1 MAHIF
6 ISYARCD
13 EAVAAAVADTLRQGG
28 YEVWRDDELPA
39 HRSYAD
45 VIEERIKGA
54 SAVVVLWSSE
64 AAKSQWVRA
73 EADTARSALTL
84 VQATLDGTIPPMPFN
99 QIQCADL
106 QGWNAK
112 NATSGWRKLLASV
125 TELAGPRAK
134 EESHRASTSAVS
146 ICVLPFQ
153 NMSCDAEQEYFSD
166 GISEDITTDLSK
178 VSALEVIARNT
189 AFTFKGQSV
198 DVSEVAR
205 KLDVTHVLEGSVR
218 KVGDRVRI
226 TAQLIDG
233 RSGGHVWADRYDRDL
248 TDIFTI
254 QDEISKAIVRALKL
268 KLLPEE
274 KKAIEKRGTTNAEA
288 YNLYLLAR
296 QYWITGNYGDARRE
310 ERVMRI
316 CGRAVEIDPYYAQA
330 WALLAMAQ
338 SSLRYFFGQ
347 NVDDGYAAAHTALA
361 IDASIAEAHLPM
373 VKRCHE
379 RGNLEN
385 AEREMQAA
393 IQLGPDSWDVN
404 KEAGRFYIN
413 QRDVP
418 RATAHFE
425 KAAELME
432 SDFHA
437 WAMLSTCYQA
447 LGDTAKLREA
457 AKRMISESQLAVQ
470 QDPSNGAALGIL
482 AGGYALLGEKE
493 KTREW
498 IDRALLVDPDN
509 LNMRY
514 NFACV
519 LSIMGD
525 MDAALKMLQSAL
537 LLSGAYHIRI
547 AENDPDFDNIR
558 KDSRFH
564 ELVAAAKK
572 RHKIDQP
579 APQTAPQ
586 LSR

>member
-1 MAHIF
+1 VAHVF
-6 ISYARCD
+6 ISYARPD
-13 EAVAAAVADTLRQGG
+13 EPLASLVAERLREDGF
-28 YEVWRDDELPA
+28 EVWRDDELPA
-39 HRSYAD
+39 HRPYAE

-54 SAVVVLWSSE
+54 GAVVVLWSAE
-64 AAKSQWVRA
+64 AAKSHWVRA
-73 EADTARSALTL
+73 EADSARAAQTL
-84 VQATLDGTIPPMPFN
+84 IQASVDGTLPPMPFN

-106 QGWNAK
+106 EAWDGQK
-112 NATSGWRKLLASV
+112 TSPGWRKLIASV
-125 TELAGPRAK
+125 GDLAGHAAEPAIR
-134 EESHRASTSAVS
+134 ESRRAVS

-153 NMSCDAEQEYFSD
+153 NMSGDVEQEYFSD

-198 DVSEVAR
+198 NVCEVAK
-205 KLDVTHVLEGSVR
+205 KLGVSHVLEGSVR
-218 KVGDRVRI
+218 KVANQVRI

-233 RSGGHVWADRYDRDL
+233 RSGGHVWADRFDRDL

-274 KKAIEKRGTTNAEA
+274 KKAIEQRGTNNAEA

-296 QYWITGNYGDARRE
+296 QYWVSGNHGDARRE

-316 CGRAVEIDPYYAQA
+316 CSKAVEIDPYYAEA

-338 SSLRYFFGQ
+338 SSLRYGFGRDI
-347 NVDDGYAAAHTALA
+347 DDGFAAANAALSIDPDIPQARLPIVRRHQERGDLDAAAREMELA
-361 IDASIAEAHLPM
+361 I
-373 VKRCHE
+373 R
-379 RGNLEN
+379 
-385 AEREMQAA
+385 
-393 IQLGPDSWDVN
+393 LGPESWEVN
-404 KEAGRFYIN
+404 KEAGRFHLN
-413 QRDVP
+413 KRDVP
-418 RATAHFE
+418 AATRHYE

-437 WAMLSTCYQA
+437 WAMLSTCYQVS
-447 LGDTAKLREA
+447 GDTAKLRQA

-519 LSIMGD
+519 LSIMRD
-525 MDAALKMLQSAL
+525 TDAALKMLQSAL
-537 LLSGAYHIRI
+537 DLSGRGAYQIRI
-547 AENDPDFDNIR
+547 AEVDTDFDNIR
-558 KDSRFH
+558 DDPRFAKVIA
-564 ELVAAAKK
+564 EAKK
-572 RHKIDQP
+572 RAGI
-579 APQTAPQ
+579 AETVATG
-586 LSR
+586 